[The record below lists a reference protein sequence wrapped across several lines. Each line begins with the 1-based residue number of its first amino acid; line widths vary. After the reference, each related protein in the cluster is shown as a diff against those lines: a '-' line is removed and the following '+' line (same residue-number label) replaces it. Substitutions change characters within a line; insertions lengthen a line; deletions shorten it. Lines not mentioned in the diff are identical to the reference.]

1 MYFSNVL
8 PDSDSSSVD
17 ELSVWSMCKL
27 LTVDTLSL
35 GTVSAEEETNGT
47 EISSLIWMKFKKKQL
62 IRYKT
67 LK

>member
-35 GTVSAEEETNGT
+35 GTVSAEKETNGT
-47 EISSLIWMKFKKKQL
+47 EISSLIWMKF
-62 IRYKT
+62 
-67 LK
+67 